1 MQQTTNIKLLLESYY
16 PSLTNAEKKIADY
29 ILNNY
34 ENVMYLSLTELAEL
48 SGVGDTSVFR
58 FCKQIGLKGYPELKL
73 LLAQDNVTRKEAAK
87 DISSGHY
94 PDQIRQNIIEKIN
107 ECHDFLDMAE
117 LEKAIALLK
126 NAERIFFFGI
136 GSSSISAQTAK
147 ERFLRIGIMTD
158 VALEGHHQNMI
169 ASILTEKDVV
179 VAFSL
184 SGSTKDI
191 LEAVQIAKDN
201 KVPVIALTSYL
212 RSPLTKLADIVL
224 KTAGQEHLMEGGTL
238 TSSISQL
245 YTVDLLVTGV
255 ALSNREKSKNM
266 RERIGRSILDKMV

>member
-1 MQQTTNIKLLLESYY
+1 MQQTANIRLLLESYY

-29 ILNNY
+29 ILENY
-34 ENVMYLSLTELAEL
+34 ESVMYLSLTELAEL

-73 LLAQDNVTRKEAAK
+73 LLAQDNVVNRDATVDHSAHFA
-87 DISSGHY
+87 
-94 PDQIRQNIIEKIN
+94 DQIRQNIIQKIN
-107 ECHDFLDMAE
+107 ECYEVLDMSE
-117 LEKAIALLK
+117 LEKAVQLLK

-136 GSSSISAQTAK
+136 GSSGISAQTAK
-147 ERFLRIGIMTD
+147 ERFLRIGMFSD

-169 ASILTEKDVV
+169 ASILTKKDVI

-184 SGSTKDI
+184 SGTTKDI
-191 LEAVQIAKDN
+191 LEAVQIARN
-201 KVPVIALTSYL
+201 NEVPVIALTSYL

-224 KTAGQEHLMEGGTL
+224 KTAGKEHLMEGGTL

-255 ALSNREKSKNM
+255 SLSEKDKSNSL
-266 RERIGRSILDKMV
+266 RERIGRSILHKMV